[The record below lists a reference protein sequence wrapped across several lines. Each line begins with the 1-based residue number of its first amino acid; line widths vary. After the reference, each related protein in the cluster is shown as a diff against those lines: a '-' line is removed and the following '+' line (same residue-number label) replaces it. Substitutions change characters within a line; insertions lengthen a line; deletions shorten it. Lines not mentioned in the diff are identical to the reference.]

1 MEYFVAAS
9 PGNRRAGGEN
19 AGTISAVWPLSWC
32 PVRAR
37 AFPESRRR
45 AAHGTMPS
53 HKQQR
58 ELFEGAVL
66 PHFEFLYRFAQYLT
80 RNQADAEDLTQ
91 DTLTLAFRKFEQ
103 FRAGTDAKPWLARI
117 ARNAF
122 VDRLRRKGREPSV
135 GTLEES
141 LESLVDPESP
151 EKHLEGALSGRKG
164 TVIESQEVFFDL
176 FGDEVNRHLWEL
188 PAEFRAAVV
197 LSDVEGLNYREISE
211 ALDCPLGTVRS
222 RISRAREHLRTK
234 LYEYARSLGFV
245 QESAK

>member
-1 MEYFVAAS
+1 
-9 PGNRRAGGEN
+9 
-19 AGTISAVWPLSWC
+19 
-32 PVRAR
+32 
-37 AFPESRRR
+37 
-45 AAHGTMPS
+45 MPS
-53 HKQQR
+53 HKQQQ

-103 FRAGTDAKPWLARI
+103 FRQGTDARPWLARI

-122 VDRLRRKGREPSV
+122 VDRLRRKAREPV
-135 GTLEES
+135 IADTGETFDALADE
-141 LESLVDPESP
+141 ESP
-151 EKHLEGALSGRKG
+151 EKRLEGALSARMGS
-164 TVIESQEVFFDL
+164 VIESQEVFFDL

-188 PAEFRAAVV
+188 PPEFRAAVV
-197 LSDVEGLNYREISE
+197 LSDVEGLSYREISD

-222 RISRAREHLRTK
+222 RISRAREHLRIK